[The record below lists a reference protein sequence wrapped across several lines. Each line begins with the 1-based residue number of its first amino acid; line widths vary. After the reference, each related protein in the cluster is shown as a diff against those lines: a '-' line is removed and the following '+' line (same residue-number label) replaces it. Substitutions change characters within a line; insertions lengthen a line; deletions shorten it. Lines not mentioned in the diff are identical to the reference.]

1 MIRGIGVIGGG
12 AWGTALAAVA
22 QAADDGP
29 VVLWARESDV
39 VESINRDHR
48 NAIFLPGIDLDPR
61 IRASGA
67 LTDLAAMDALL
78 LVAPAQHVR
87 AVCAALAPAIR
98 PTTPIVI
105 CAKGVE
111 QPHGDM
117 LSDIVAAI
125 LPRAP
130 LAVLSGPT
138 FADEVAR
145 GLPAAVTLAAGD
157 AELGRQLQERLG
169 RPMFRTY
176 LSNDIVGA
184 QIGGAVK
191 NVLAIACGVV
201 EGLNLGRNARAAL
214 MTRGL
219 VEIVRLGQAMG
230 AKLETLLGLCG
241 MGDLVLTCSSE
252 QSRNFSLGLA
262 LGQGRKL
269 ADVLGQRVS
278 VAEGVTSA
286 PAVLALAGRH
296 GVEMPICAAV
306 NGVLHQGASLRA
318 AINGLLSRPFKA
330 EWPA

>member
-22 QAADDGP
+22 QAAGDGE
-29 VVLWARESDV
+29 VMLWARESDV

-48 NAIFLPGIDLDPR
+48 NATFLPGIDLDPR
-61 IRASGA
+61 IRASTELADLGA
-67 LTDLAAMDALL
+67 ADALL

-87 AVCAALAPAIR
+87 AVGKALAPKIR
-98 PTTPIVI
+98 ADMPIVI
-105 CAKGVE
+105 CAKGIE
-111 QPHGDM
+111 QPKGEL
-117 LSDIVAAI
+117 LSDIIAAI

-138 FADEVAR
+138 FAEEVAR
-145 GLPAAVTLAAGD
+145 GLPAAVTLAAAD
-157 AELGRQLQERLG
+157 AELGRQLVERLG
-169 RPMFRTY
+169 RPTFRTY
-176 LSNDIVGA
+176 LSADIVGA

-201 EGLNLGRNARAAL
+201 EGLELGRNARAAL

-219 VEIVRLGQAMG
+219 VEIVRLGEALG

-252 QSRNFSLGLA
+252 QSRNFSLGMA

-269 ADVLGQRVS
+269 AEVLEQRVS
-278 VAEGVTSA
+278 VAEGVTTA
-286 PAVLALAGRH
+286 PALLELAGRH
-296 GVEMPICAAV
+296 KVEMPICAAV
-306 NGVLHQGASLRA
+306 NDVLHRGASLRE

>member
-22 QAADDGP
+22 QAAGDSP
-29 VVLWARESDV
+29 VVLWAREPDV

-61 IRASGA
+61 IRATGELA
-67 LTDLAAMDALL
+67 GLAAVDALL
-78 LVAPAQHVR
+78 MVAPAQHVR
-87 AVCAALAPAIR
+87 AVCKALGPHYR
-98 PTTPIVI
+98 PGTAIVI
-105 CAKGVE
+105 CAKGIE
-111 QPHGDM
+111 QPRGEL
-117 LSDIVAAI
+117 LSDIVTAI
-125 LPRAP
+125 LPAAP

-138 FADEVAR
+138 FAEEVAR
-145 GLPAAVTLAAGD
+145 GLPAAVTLAAAD
-157 AELGRQLQERLG
+157 AEIGRQLVERLG
-169 RPMFRTY
+169 RPTFRTY
-176 LSNDIVGA
+176 LSADIVGA
-184 QIGGAVK
+184 QVGGAVK

-214 MTRGL
+214 ITRGL

-278 VAEGVTSA
+278 VAEGVTTA

-296 GVEMPICAAV
+296 RVEMPICAAV
-306 NGVLHQGASLRA
+306 NDVLHQGASLRE

>member
-1 MIRGIGVIGGG
+1 M
-12 AWGTALAAVA
+12 
-22 QAADDGP
+22 
-29 VVLWARESDV
+29 
-39 VESINRDHR
+39 
-48 NAIFLPGIDLDPR
+48 
-61 IRASGA
+61 
-67 LTDLAAMDALL
+67 
-78 LVAPAQHVR
+78 
-87 AVCAALAPAIR
+87 
-98 PTTPIVI
+98 
-105 CAKGVE
+105 
-111 QPHGDM
+111 
-117 LSDIVAAI
+117 
-125 LPRAP
+125 
-130 LAVLSGPT
+130 
-138 FADEVAR
+138 
-145 GLPAAVTLAAGD
+145 
-157 AELGRQLQERLG
+157 
-169 RPMFRTY
+169 
-176 LSNDIVGA
+176 
-184 QIGGAVK
+184 K

-286 PAVLALAGRH
+286 PAVLALAARH

-306 NGVLHQGASLRA
+306 NGVLHQGASLRE